1 MAVDYEIIACLFFWR
16 AWVTCLVSHPTE
28 AFWGGGWMSLI
39 WISKAVLKKWPYAC
53 GCSYFTI
60 LYCNFSCRCH
70 SFNLSSR
77 HLSKTSSVLCCRF
90 KATLLVGILPYMM
103 GHDYEYDTWYDYE
116 HIQPSS
122 ILKYYETPPLLSSF
136 LLSSVT
142 YVLFWAISRKKIMYI
157 YTYLDPD
164 ISFNDASNSIYNESI
179 GDNSVQGCVFVGN
192 ICCLSHSLP

>member
-53 GCSYFTI
+53 GCRYFTI

-90 KATLLVGILPYMM
+90 KATLLVGILPYMT
-103 GHDYEYDTWYDYE
+103 GAWLWVWHLVWLWAHTTFQHFKILREVPT
-116 HIQPSS
+116 S
-122 ILKYYETPPLLSSF
+122 ILI
-136 LLSSVT
+136 SVEQCDICP
-142 YVLFWAISRKKIMYI
+142 VL
-157 YTYLDPD
+157 
-164 ISFNDASNSIYNESI
+164 
-179 GDNSVQGCVFVGN
+179 DNF
-192 ICCLSHSLP
+192 